1 MAEKE
6 RTSSTLRVRNVT
18 FYRRGAKLKGT
29 LTLDQHHLTFT
40 HPVGD
45 PHGDNLEQRRKP
57 KTKTI
62 WVGYP
67 LINRCIL
74 RPSHVRGHAT
84 ALQASDG
91 DDDDM
96 DHSDDAFPP
105 VFGTSAY
112 GRPSTDSAHLAPY
125 SSPRRP
131 ASPVVG
137 MVAQHDALAESG
149 RSPAIRIQTRDFRM
163 MAFHFH
169 QGSSESKSMD
179 DSAREA
185 FFLLRSRC
193 CVEKVEDLLAFHYQP
208 PPEEKA
214 AVLPTYDA
222 RKEFVRMGIGGKAP
236 EGPGSAWRI
245 SDINCDY
252 AFSATYPSVLCV
264 PQVVSDNMLK
274 YGGVFRSRARIPTLS
289 YLHFNGGSITRSSQP
304 LTGIQGKRNP
314 QDERL
319 VSAIFSSHT
328 PPTTPGTESPPQ
340 LHSLASPSTTTLDS
354 SLSDPAT
361 IESDGPRLS
370 ANFAGASSE
379 EQAINT
385 MALAKRR
392 VYGSTRRNLIVDA
405 RPKLNAI
412 ANRATGGGIED
423 VSNYAGT
430 GEVPVEK
437 VLLNIQNI
445 HVMRA
450 SLDKVIESFG
460 NADYVGIPPDQDTL
474 RRSGWLGHIAGVL
487 DGAELIAR
495 AVGLTGSHALI
506 HCSDGWDRTA
516 QVAALG
522 QIMLD
527 PHYRTL
533 NGFITLVQKDF
544 LSFGHKFRDRNGILG
559 SEKWFEIENERIV
572 PSRGNEDGGSPANGL
587 NAFST
592 KAFSGAKNWFDKNRV
607 NLFRQQNNSQE
618 SFADGAI
625 RSASPPPNPIIHSS
639 PTANS
644 KDEKSRHTSQKEIS
658 PVFHQF
664 LDSVCQLLRHH
675 PNAFEFNERFLLR
688 LLYQVYA
695 GQYGE
700 FLFNCERERQE
711 HAGKLPSVW
720 IYFTS
725 RRADFV
731 NPEYHTEESLMLPK
745 RGADHQI
752 DVRWWYNLFGQ
763 SDSDM
768 NIPRAL
774 APIANNVP
782 AFNIQP
788 SSLSLD
794 DSAATGA
801 EKADALVVPGTPTLR
816 ETKSTPALSSPADV
830 VSSGVAALSIQP
842 PDEPGARPAQL
853 SPAAPPRDGS
863 SHAEPPRLT
872 SPLTLS
878 TDSGP
883 VPSHHAETE
892 PHMHPD
898 AQSAVPPTNDDKV
911 DTSDFGDPLGVTTR
925 ASASHASNANA
936 REKGRGLDFAG
947 FAAHGAFRE

>member
-1 MAEKE
+1 M
-6 RTSSTLRVRNVT
+6 T
-18 FYRRGAKLKGT
+18 
-29 LTLDQHHLTFT
+29 
-40 HPVGD
+40 
-45 PHGDNLEQRRKP
+45 
-57 KTKTI
+57 
-62 WVGYP
+62 
-67 LINRCIL
+67 
-74 RPSHVRGHAT
+74 
-84 ALQASDG
+84 
-91 DDDDM
+91 
-96 DHSDDAFPP
+96 
-105 VFGTSAY
+105 
-112 GRPSTDSAHLAPY
+112 
-125 SSPRRP
+125 
-131 ASPVVG
+131 
-137 MVAQHDALAESG
+137 
-149 RSPAIRIQTRDFRM
+149 
-163 MAFHFH
+163 
-169 QGSSESKSMD
+169 
-179 DSAREA
+179 
-185 FFLLRSRC
+185 
-193 CVEKVEDLLAFHYQP
+193 
-208 PPEEKA
+208 
-214 AVLPTYDA
+214 
-222 RKEFVRMGIGGKAP
+222 
-236 EGPGSAWRI
+236 
-245 SDINCDY
+245 
-252 AFSATYPSVLCV
+252 
-264 PQVVSDNMLK
+264 
-274 YGGVFRSRARIPTLS
+274 
-289 YLHFNGGSITRSSQP
+289 
-304 LTGIQGKRNP
+304 
-314 QDERL
+314 
-319 VSAIFSSHT
+319 
-328 PPTTPGTESPPQ
+328 
-340 LHSLASPSTTTLDS
+340 
-354 SLSDPAT
+354 
-361 IESDGPRLS
+361 
-370 ANFAGASSE
+370 
-379 EQAINT
+379 
-385 MALAKRR
+385 LAKRR

-430 GEVPVEK
+430 GDVPVEK

-460 NADYVGIPPDQDTL
+460 NADYVGLPPDQDTL

-516 QVAALG
+516 QVAALA

-592 KAFSGAKNWFDKNRV
+592 KALSGAKSWFDKNRA

-618 SFADGAI
+618 SFADGAT
-625 RSASPPPNPIIHSS
+625 RSASPPPNPILHSS

-644 KDEKSRHTSQKEIS
+644 KDEKGRHTSQKEIS

-664 LDSVCQLLRHH
+664 LDSVYQLQRHH

-700 FLFNCERERQE
+700 FLFNCERERME

-731 NPEYHTEESLMLPK
+731 NPEYHMEEPLMLPK

-752 DVRWWYNLFGQ
+752 DVRWWYNVSRRPIHIVDNITIACLRLSTLTDLCSRQLFSQ

-768 NIPRAL
+768 NVPRAL
-774 APIANNVP
+774 APVTNNVP
-782 AFNIQP
+782 TFNIQP

-801 EKADALVVPGTPTLR
+801 EKVNALVAGAAALR

-830 VSSGVAALSIQP
+830 LSPGVNALSMQSP
-842 PDEPGARPAQL
+842 SAHDARPAHL
-853 SPAAPPRDGS
+853 SPAAPPRDRSTHENPPNHPDPLVSSKPSKPSS
-863 SHAEPPRLT
+863 SHP
-872 SPLTLS
+872 
-878 TDSGP
+878 
-883 VPSHHAETE
+883 AETE
-892 PHMHPD
+892 PHTRPII
-898 AQSAVPPTNDDKV
+898 PPAAAHTTSDDV

-925 ASASHASNANA
+925 VPAGHA
-936 REKGRGLDFAG
+936 RERGEGLDFAG
-947 FAAHGAFRE
+947 FAGHGAFRE

>member
-6 RTSSTLRVRNVT
+6 RATATLRVRNVT

-29 LTLDQHHLTFT
+29 LTLDRHHLTFT
-40 HPVGD
+40 HAVGD
-45 PHGDNLEQRRKP
+45 APSDDSEPRRKP

-67 LINRCIL
+67 LINRCVL
-74 RPSHVRGHAT
+74 RPSHLRGHAT
-84 ALQASDG
+84 TIQALDG
-91 DDDDM
+91 DDDDL
-96 DHSDDAFPP
+96 DHSEDAFPP

-131 ASPVVG
+131 ASPAVG
-137 MVAQHDALAESG
+137 TVQHDSLTDSG
-149 RSPAIRIQTRDFRM
+149 RSPAIRVQTRDFRM
-163 MAFHFH
+163 IAFHFH
-169 QGSSESKSMD
+169 QGSSESRSAD
-179 DSAREA
+179 DTAREA

-208 PPEEKA
+208 PPEERTA
-214 AVLPTYDA
+214 ELPAYDA
-222 RKEFVRMGIGGKAP
+222 RKEFARMGIGEKAP

-245 SDINCDY
+245 SDINSEY

-264 PQVVSDNMLK
+264 PRVVSDNMLK
-274 YGGVFRSRARIPTLS
+274 YGGVFRSRARVPTLS

-328 PPTTPGTESPPQ
+328 PPTTPPTESPPQ
-340 LHSLASPSTTTLDS
+340 LPSLASPSTTTLDS
-354 SLSDPAT
+354 SNSEEAT
-361 IESDGPRLS
+361 LDTDGPRLS
-370 ANFAGASSE
+370 GSHGGMSLD
-379 EQAINT
+379 EQAADNVT
-385 MALAKRR
+385 LAKRR

-423 VSNYAGT
+423 VSNYMGT
-430 GEVPVEK
+430 GDVPVEK

-445 HVMRA
+445 HVMRS
-450 SLDKVIESFG
+450 SLEKVIESFG
-460 NADYVGIPPDQDTL
+460 NADYVGLPPDQDML

-516 QVAALG
+516 QVAALA
-522 QIMLD
+522 QMMLD

-559 SEKWFEIENERIV
+559 SEKWFEVENERIV
-572 PSRGNEDGGSPANGL
+572 PSRGHEDGSSQANGL
-587 NAFST
+587 NAFSS
-592 KAFSGAKNWFDKNRV
+592 KALSGAKSWFDKNRA

-618 SFADGAI
+618 SFTDGAS
-625 RSASPPPNPIIHSS
+625 RSASPPPNPILHSH

-644 KDEKSRHTSQKEIS
+644 KDERARHTSQKEIS

-664 LDSVCQLLRHH
+664 LDSVYQLQRHY

-700 FLFNCERERQE
+700 FLFNCERERME
-711 HAGKLPSVW
+711 HAGRLPSVW
-720 IYFTS
+720 IYFIS
-725 RRADFV
+725 RRADFI
-731 NPEYHTEESLMLPK
+731 NSEYRTEDSLMLPK
-745 RGADHQI
+745 RGGDQQM
-752 DVRWWYNLFGQ
+752 DVRWWFNLFGQ
-763 SDSDM
+763 RDEDM
-768 NIPRAL
+768 NVPRAL
-774 APIANNVP
+774 APATNIP

-801 EKADALVVPGTPTLR
+801 EKPDALAPGDATLR
-816 ETKSTPALSSPADV
+816 ETKSTPALSSLTTTTTRDVVADV
-830 VSSGVAALSIQP
+830 SALSVQ
-842 PDEPGARPAQL
+842 
-853 SPAAPPRDGS
+853 
-863 SHAEPPRLT
+863 
-872 SPLTLS
+872 SPLT
-878 TDSGP
+878 
-883 VPSHHAETE
+883 E
-892 PHMHPD
+892 D
-898 AQSAVPPTNDDKV
+898 AQPATHLPPALQQDISSAREAPSRPADPITSTTIEAKTTTSVQPEQSTSEGQISAQTSPPPPPPPQATNAV
-911 DTSDFGDPLGVTTR
+911 DTSDFSDPLGVTTTR
-925 ASASHASNANA
+925 VSSASA
-936 REKGRGLDFAG
+936 RPDFAA
-947 FAAHGAFRE
+947 FASQNAFRE

>member
-1 MAEKE
+1 MAEKA
-6 RTSSTLRVRNVT
+6 RPPTTLRARNVT

-40 HPVGD
+40 HAVGD
-45 PHGDNLEQRRKP
+45 PSGDGLDQRRKP

-62 WVGYP
+62 WLGYP
-67 LINRCIL
+67 LINRCVL

-84 ALQASDG
+84 TLQAPDG
-91 DDDDM
+91 DDDDLE
-96 DHSDDAFPP
+96 HSDDAFPP
-105 VFGTSAY
+105 VFGTSTY

-131 ASPVVG
+131 ASPAVG
-137 MVAQHDALAESG
+137 TAVPHDALAESG

-169 QGSSESKSMD
+169 QGSSESKSAD
-179 DSAREA
+179 DTAREA

-214 AVLPTYDA
+214 AGLPAYDP
-222 RKEFVRMGIGGKAP
+222 RKEFARMGIGGKAP

-245 SDINCDY
+245 SDINGDY

-328 PPTTPGTESPPQ
+328 PPNTPGTDSPPQ
-340 LHSLASPSTTTLDS
+340 LPSLASPSTTTLDS

-361 IESDGPRLS
+361 LDSDGARLS
-370 ANFAGASSE
+370 GNYAGASSE
-379 EQAINT
+379 DQATDT
-385 MALAKRR
+385 MTSARRR

-430 GEVPVEK
+430 GDVPVEK

-516 QVAALG
+516 QVAALA

-533 NGFITLVQKDF
+533 NGFVTLVQKDF

-559 SEKWFEIENERIV
+559 SEKWFEIENERIM

-592 KAFSGAKNWFDKNRV
+592 KALSGAKSWFDKNRAS
-607 NLFRQQNNSQE
+607 LFRQQNNSQE
-618 SFADGAI
+618 SFADGTT
-625 RSASPPPNPIIHSS
+625 RSASPPPNPILHSS
-639 PTANS
+639 PTPNS
-644 KDEKSRHTSQKEIS
+644 KAEKGRHTSQKEIS

-664 LDSVCQLLRHH
+664 LDSVYQLLRHH
-675 PNAFEFNERFLLR
+675 PSAFEFNERFLLR

-731 NPEYHTEESLMLPK
+731 NPEYRMEESLMLPK

-768 NIPRAL
+768 NVPRAL
-774 APIANNVP
+774 APVTNSVP
-782 AFNIQP
+782 TFNIQP

-801 EKADALVVPGTPTLR
+801 EKPDPRVPGAATLR
-816 ETKSTPALSSPADV
+816 ETKSTPALSSPTDV
-830 VSSGVAALSIQP
+830 VSSGLAALSVQS
-842 PDEPGARPAQL
+842 PDKPDARPAHL
-853 SPAAPPRDGS
+853 SPAAPSQDKTSHENTASPASPAAPLATS
-863 SHAEPPRLT
+863 SMPSEPTSAHPTEAEPHT
-872 SPLTLS
+872 
-878 TDSGP
+878 
-883 VPSHHAETE
+883 
-892 PHMHPD
+892 HPNG
-898 AQSAVPPTNDDKV
+898 QPAVPPASNDEMD
-911 DTSDFGDPLGVTTR
+911 SGNFGDPLGVTTR
-925 ASASHASNANA
+925 KPASSA
-936 REKGRGLDFAG
+936 RGRGEGLDFAG

>member
-6 RTSSTLRVRNVT
+6 RPLTTLRVRNVT
-18 FYRRGAKLKGT
+18 CYRRGAKLKGS

-40 HPVGD
+40 HAVGD
-45 PHGDNLEQRRKP
+45 PPGDDVEQRRKP

-62 WVGYP
+62 WLGYP
-67 LINRCIL
+67 LVNRCVL

-84 ALQASDG
+84 TLQAPDG
-91 DDDDM
+91 DDDDL
-96 DHSDDAFPP
+96 DHSEDAFPP

-131 ASPVVG
+131 ASPAVG
-137 MVAQHDALAESG
+137 TVLQHDALAESG

-169 QGSSESKSMD
+169 QGSSESKSAD
-179 DSAREA
+179 DTAREA

-193 CVEKVEDLLAFHYQP
+193 CVEKVDDLLAFHYQP

-214 AVLPTYDA
+214 AELPAYDA
-222 RKEFVRMGIGGKAP
+222 RKEFARMGIGGKAP

-264 PQVVSDNMLK
+264 PRVVSDNMLK

-340 LHSLASPSTTTLDS
+340 LPSLASPSTTTPDS

-361 IESDGPRLS
+361 LDSDRPRLS
-370 ANFAGASSE
+370 GNYGGASSE
-379 EQAINT
+379 EQATDT
-385 MALAKRR
+385 MTLAKRR

-430 GEVPVEK
+430 GDVPVEK

-460 NADYVGIPPDQDTL
+460 NADYVGLPPDQDTL

-516 QVAALG
+516 QVAALA

-592 KAFSGAKNWFDKNRV
+592 KALSGAKSWFDKNRA

-618 SFADGAI
+618 SFADGAT
-625 RSASPPPNPIIHSS
+625 RSASPPPNPILHSS

-644 KDEKSRHTSQKEIS
+644 KDEKGRHTSQKEIS

-664 LDSVCQLLRHH
+664 LDSVYQLQRHH

-700 FLFNCERERQE
+700 FLFNCERERME

-731 NPEYHTEESLMLPK
+731 NPEYHMEEPLMLPK

-752 DVRWWYNLFGQ
+752 DVRWWYNLFSQ

-768 NIPRAL
+768 NVPRAL
-774 APIANNVP
+774 APVTNNVP
-782 AFNIQP
+782 TFNIQP

-801 EKADALVVPGTPTLR
+801 EKVNALVAGAAALR

-830 VSSGVAALSIQP
+830 LSPGVNALSMQSP
-842 PDEPGARPAQL
+842 SAHDARPAHL
-853 SPAAPPRDGS
+853 SPAAPPRDRSTHENPPNHPDPLVSSKPSKPSS
-863 SHAEPPRLT
+863 SHP
-872 SPLTLS
+872 
-878 TDSGP
+878 
-883 VPSHHAETE
+883 AETE
-892 PHMHPD
+892 PHTRPII
-898 AQSAVPPTNDDKV
+898 PPAAAHTTSDDV

-925 ASASHASNANA
+925 VPAGHA
-936 REKGRGLDFAG
+936 RERGEGLDFAG
-947 FAAHGAFRE
+947 FAGHGAFRE